1 MTPGARR
8 AYSRFASFF
17 LAIGSVFLMLGLAR
31 ATFMPD
37 VLRGNP
43 VPVALLLLAIG
54 GGLRWTVRG
63 GEDDDG
69 VDDDG
74 VDEDGEDDDG
84 VDAADLDADDEAGDA
99 TIDEDEARGPSGGPR
114 VS

>member
-8 AYSRFASFF
+8 AYRRFASFF

-31 ATFMPD
+31 ATFLPD

-54 GGLRWTVRG
+54 GGLRWTVRVRP
-63 GEDDDG
+63 GEDGDSG
-69 VDDDG
+69 
-74 VDEDGEDDDG
+74 
-84 VDAADLDADDEAGDA
+84 DAADLESDDEGDDRA
-99 TIDEDEARGPSGGPR
+99 TEEEEARGPSDGPR